1 MSSSFWLDDIIIPD
15 KKSNKEPKPTEYAF
29 TSDTVIINEVSYFN
43 SLFTFYLFVVWVGAK
58 TLNTDLERLEILPYN
73 RLTCTMFCPYGRP
86 MRQYQRP
93 AIPSFLTPSPPSSP
107 THQYLYFPPQADQ
120 KSYLVDCNESTGLQL
135 QIDTAEG
142 PRTIPI
148 SGQHVITTADGQQFL
163 AGTLQVLE
171 GQILLI

>member
-1 MSSSFWLDDIIIPD
+1 MYHVLSIWTPNETVPAS
-15 KKSNKEPKPTEYAF
+15 
-29 TSDTVIINEVSYFN
+29 SDT
-43 SLFTFYLFVVWVGAK
+43 L
-58 TLNTDLERLEILPYN
+58 LPH
-73 RLTCTMFCPYGRP
+73 PHSS
-86 MRQYQRP
+86 
-93 AIPSFLTPSPPSSP
+93 PSFLTLSPPSSPPPSSP

-171 GQILLI
+171 GQILLIWSVEKVLLFRAGNSQFIFSSSIYHLNYTSNQHTGGELPVYIIHSPRRCISFIYYT